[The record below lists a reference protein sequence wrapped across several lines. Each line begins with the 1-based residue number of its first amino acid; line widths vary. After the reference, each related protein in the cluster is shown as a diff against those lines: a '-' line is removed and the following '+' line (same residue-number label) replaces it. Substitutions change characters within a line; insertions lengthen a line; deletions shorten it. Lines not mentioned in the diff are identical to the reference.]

1 VKQKEKQQ
9 TLSFFVCSFVVPN
22 SLVSPKVEEK
32 KTFPSPVAIAFCLT
46 SKNAL
51 LKGMLNFF

>member
-32 KTFPSPVAIAFCLT
+32 KPFP
-46 SKNAL
+46 L
-51 LKGMLNFF
+51 LLQMPFV